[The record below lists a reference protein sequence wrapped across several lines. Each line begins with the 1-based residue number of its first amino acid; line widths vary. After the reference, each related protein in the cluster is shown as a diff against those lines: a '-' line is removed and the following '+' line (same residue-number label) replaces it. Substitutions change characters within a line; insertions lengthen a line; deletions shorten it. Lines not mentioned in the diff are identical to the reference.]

1 MKSRIATLLLLLL
14 WSIWATAKPVVAI
27 GEFEHRV
34 SGGSKTTHAVVLKD
48 RVLDLIHN
56 SNKFE
61 VVERDRLKDLLKEMQ
76 LVDAGLTEGD
86 APESNRLKAAGF
98 LIYGSILQ
106 SSLSVSSTA
115 DGQYVKSVFEV
126 QIRYSDGQSGKLLAV
141 KTCKGDVIKTLLPG
155 EENKVKKDALAAAIQ
170 EAALHVVNGLV
181 DVAMPIKVVSVNNRY
196 ITVALSE
203 EQTYVGEQ
211 FEVYELG
218 EELTDP
224 DTGEVLGYDEE
235 RIGLIEVVRSG
246 PKLTRCKPCE
256 EGVFLEDFDK
266 GMVLRQLT
274 KKAAKQQK
282 VVRPKQSSLKM
293 MR

>member
-1 MKSRIATLLLLLL
+1 MKSRIAILLLLLT
-14 WSIWATAKPVVAI
+14 WSIGATAKPVVAI

-34 SGGSKTTHAVVLKD
+34 RGGSSTTHAVVLKD
-48 RVLDLIHN
+48 RILDLIHN

-76 LVDAGLTEGD
+76 LVDAGMTEGD

-115 DGQYVKSVFEV
+115 DGKYVKSVFEV

-141 KTCKGDVIKTLLPG
+141 KTCKGDITRTLLPG
-155 EENKVKKDALAAAIQ
+155 EDNKIKKDALAAAIQ

-181 DVAMPIKVVSVNNRY
+181 DVAMPIKVVSVNDRY

-224 DTGEVLGYDEE
+224 DTGEVLGNDEE
-235 RIGLIEVVRSG
+235 RIGLIEVVRTG
-246 PKLTRCKPCE
+246 AKLTRCKPCE

-266 GMVLRQLT
+266 GMVLRRLT
-274 KKAAKQQK
+274 KKAIKQQK
-282 VVRPKQSSLKM
+282 TKRPKQSSLKM

>member
-1 MKSRIATLLLLLL
+1 MKSRIATLLLLLS

-196 ITVALSE
+196 ITVVLSE

-235 RIGLIEVVRSG
+235 RIGLIEVVRPG

-266 GMVLRQLT
+266 GMVLRRLT

-282 VVRPKQSSLKM
+282 PTRPKQSSLKM